1 MGLAFLWQMGYKGP
15 IIHKIGVPLSL
26 YDQCQTYNP
35 TDLMNP
41 IKTTYQ
47 ETNGVLGQ
55 TRTIH
60 IPGVVND
67 VINSPNHYARGKFE
81 VWDII
86 EFFKLNYNLGNVC
99 KYILRA
105 GVKTKNPLE
114 DYKKARAY
122 LDREIAILEG
132 KLDVRPS

>member
-1 MGLAFLWQMGYKGP
+1 MNNQDYKDLVGTVTYNDPNMGMP
-15 IIHKIGVPLSL
+15 IIDRVTGSLS
-26 YDQCQTYNP
+26 
-35 TDLMNP
+35 
-41 IKTTYQ
+41 
-47 ETNGVLGQ
+47 GQ
-55 TRTIH
+55 TLDESYYIKDASKLFIH
-60 IPGVVND
+60 PTGPD
-67 VINSPNHYARGKFE
+67 VINSPAHYARGKFE

-105 GVKTKNPLE
+105 GVKTKSPLE

-132 KLDVRPS
+132 RLDVRPK